1 MFIGKYSPV
10 AAGDYYA
17 GPSHTLPTAGTAR
30 FSSGL
35 SVQTFM
41 KKTSYIE
48 YSSKALKKDSKDIM
62 SLAYTEGLKMHGKSV
77 NARLSE

>member
-1 MFIGKYSPV
+1 
-10 AAGDYYA
+10 DYYA

-48 YSSKALKKDSKDIM
+48 YDNKALKRDSKDIIQ
-62 SLAYTEGLKMHGKSV
+62 LAYTEGLRMHGKSV
-77 NARLSE
+77 KVRT